1 MSFKRWKYGGMAG
14 LALLCTGC
22 MNWDAA
28 EINQLGIVAA
38 SGIQMLRP
46 DDPHSP
52 LLGSMQI
59 TRPNQLVGGPEGGAG
74 SGVGSES
81 DTFIVMTGTGPTAA
95 ATVTAIQKQMPRR
108 FFLRDRRVMIIGEDY
123 ARRGIGEMLD
133 EMVRNPESRLR
144 AYLLLAHRCTPLEIL
159 KIPSPLNRLPANAIA
174 DLEKSGQAASVNVV
188 QFLKTMTGK
197 GDPYLE
203 GITVIRTPQKKMPRA
218 FILNGVAVF
227 RHDRFAG
234 WLNRT
239 QARGFYWIQQAADK
253 IKLFPT
259 TVRLPGARGFV
270 TAQMTRLESALVP
283 HWEGRSPAMEIRLK
297 VRYDVIENLSPLIL
311 DRAQDG
317 HRLERIMA
325 SAIRKQVLATLDVLQ
340 HRYDADITGFG
351 NRLFAAF
358 PGKWR
363 GIESHWRE
371 VYAAMPVS
379 VHVRVRI
386 AHGGM
391 TNGFISENEGG

>member
-1 MSFKRWKYGGMAG
+1 MIFKRWTYGGMAG
-14 LALLCTGC
+14 FALLCTGC

-46 DDPHSP
+46 SDPHS
-52 LLGSMQI
+52 LFLGSMQVA
-59 TRPNQLVGGPEGGAG
+59 RPNQLAGGPEGGSG
-74 SGVGSES
+74 SGMGSES
-81 DTFIVMTGTGPTAA
+81 DTFIVMTGKGPTAA

-123 ARRGIGEMLD
+123 ARKGIGELLD
-133 EMVRNPESRLR
+133 EMMRNPESRLR
-144 AYLLLAHRCTPLEIL
+144 AYLLMAHDCTPLEIL

-197 GDPYLE
+197 GDPYME

-227 RHDRFAG
+227 RRDRFVG
-234 WLNRT
+234 WLTRT
-239 QARGFYWIQQAADK
+239 QARGFYWMQQSADK
-253 IKLFPT
+253 IKLFPV
-259 TVRLPGARGFV
+259 TVRLPGSQGFA
-270 TAQMTRLESALVP
+270 TAQMTRLESSVIP
-283 HWEGRSPAMEIRLK
+283 HWKGLIPAMEIRLK
-297 VRYDVIENLSPLIL
+297 VRFDIIENLSPLVL
-311 DRAQDG
+311 NRAQDG

-325 SAIRKQVLATLDVLQ
+325 SAIHKQITETLDVLQ
-340 HRYDADITGFG
+340 HRYDADIAGFG
-351 NRLFAAF
+351 NRLFASF

-363 GIESHWRE
+363 RLEPRWSE
-371 VYAAMPVS
+371 VYAVMPVS

-391 TNGFISENEGG
+391 TNGFIAKNEEG